1 MIAALTHRVWSLV
14 SRRGERGAISFWWM
28 KTDVFL
34 LGGAGKRDV
43 RGDESFDREPRLE
56 EEVLLEERTSLQPDL
71 E

>member
-1 MIAALTHRVWSLV
+1 M
-14 SRRGERGAISFWWM
+14 
-28 KTDVFL
+28 FL
-34 LGGAGKRDV
+34 HGGAGKRDV